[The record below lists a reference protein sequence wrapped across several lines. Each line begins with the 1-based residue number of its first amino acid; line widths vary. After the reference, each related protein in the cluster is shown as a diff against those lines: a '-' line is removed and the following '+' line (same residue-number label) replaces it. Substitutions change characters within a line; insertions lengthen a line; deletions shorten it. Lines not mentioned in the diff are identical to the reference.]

1 MSTFKQVKK
10 ECPAVAPW
18 VIQGSIYR
26 AIHKE
31 IIKANHMNIVCW
43 FTDWKE
49 ASAKADPNY
58 PQSPITPY
66 KIPLLSEE
74 ATLASMREFIREL
87 EKYENVPEAELPFCT
102 PEELWQDE
110 PTYKYYKD
118 PLKKTRSTKNFTDF
132 LEARTYFAQQGGVGE
147 LVTVQGK
154 AMACNY
160 CNVSSMC
167 SQYKQLKEAG
177 MIKE

>member
-18 VIQGSIYR
+18 VIQGSIYKT
-26 AIHKE
+26 IHKE
-31 IIKANHMNIVCW
+31 IIKANHMTIVCW

-49 ASAKADPNY
+49 SSAKADPKY

-74 ATLASMREFIREL
+74 ATLASMQEFIREL
-87 EKYENVPEAELPFCT
+87 EKHENT
-102 PEELWQDE
+102 PEPDLPDCTNDELWRDP
-110 PTYKYYKD
+110 PTYKYYKN
-118 PLKKTRSTKNFTDF
+118 PMNKTRSTKNFDDF
-132 LEARTYFAQQGGVGE
+132 AEARKYFAEQGFVGE
-147 LVTVQGK
+147 LVTVEGK

-160 CNVSSMC
+160 CDAAPMC
-167 SQYKQLKEAG
+167 SQYQRLKEAG